1 MTAPR
6 IRPRGGLRAV
16 YVLALC
22 LPLAA
27 AASGAAPAP
36 VRWTPPT
43 LASDGYESSPSF
55 SPDGDEIVFM
65 RSDRNFARW
74 RLLRSRC
81 ERGRWSPPR
90 PPPFASAEAGV
101 DADPAFSP
109 DGRRLYFV
117 SSRHDPRREDLDIY
131 VVERRGRAGWS
142 APRRLPAP
150 VNSPASELLPR
161 PTGDGGLYFGSSR
174 DGGHGQGDLYLAR
187 ADAGGRWTVAN
198 LGPPLSSAA
207 NEYEADVS
215 SDGRRLVAVIDRG
228 DRSHLYRFERER
240 GVWRERGRLPAREDV
255 FQVGPLLSPAGDRL
269 LFAQADG
276 ERSGELFLLDLV
288 EAPDRRWPP
297 ACGAAPARPREGR
310 D

>member
-1 MTAPR
+1 MRSP
-6 IRPRGGLRAV
+6 PLRFHRSSMA
-16 YVLALC
+16 LALLVAVAVC
-22 LPLAA
+22 
-27 AASGAAPAP
+27 AAPSAAGP
-36 VRWTPPT
+36 VPMRWTPPA
-43 LASDGYESSPSF
+43 LSSDEYESSPTF
-55 SPDGDEIVFM
+55 SPNGEDIVFM

-74 RLLRSRC
+74 RLLHSRC

-90 PPPFASAEAGV
+90 APAFASPEAGI

-131 VVERRGRAGWS
+131 VVERRGARGWS

-161 PTGDGGLYFGSSR
+161 PGADGRLYFGSSR
-174 DGGHGQGDLYLAR
+174 DGGHGQGDLYVAQT
-187 ADAGGRWTVAN
+187 DAAGRWTAVN
-198 LGPPLSSAA
+198 LGAPLSSAA

-215 SDGRRLVAVIDRG
+215 RDGRRLIAVIDRG

-240 GVWRERGRLPAREDV
+240 GAWRERGRLPAREDV

-288 EAPDRRWPP
+288 DAPDRRWPP
-297 ACGAAPARPREGR
+297 ACGGPPPPRRSGS